1 MRGDNMNE
9 NVIEWLTNDDHIAV
23 TFSQKKY
30 VNKVK
35 KFAKEDDRIY
45 LVEND
50 DGSVFARL
58 PIRYLKLNKPRT
70 VSDEQREAARQR
82 LTSARASKS

>member
-1 MRGDNMNE
+1 MEYSE

-30 VNKVK
+30 INKIK
-35 KFAKEDDRIY
+35 KFAKEDKNVY
-45 LVEND
+45 LVENE

-58 PIRYLKLNKPRT
+58 PIRYLKLNKPRSI
-70 VSDEQREAARQR
+70 SDEQREAARQR
-82 LTSARASKS
+82 LTKYREEK